1 MLNELINNTGYLFE
15 ELPSQKEGERLFS
28 WVHDEPERHPSGVFV
43 THAENM
49 SNVCVWIEGD
59 NLMAEVPITKLDKRL
74 KLSIDY
80 AHMADGLAKIVEE
93 EKDIPNFY
101 SAKQMVDALIA
112 IEDYEASFSG
122 SSEGID
128 AWLSSGFL
136 LEYDFKD
143 DLFTFWKDGMSWHA
157 KGADGVKLIHNRI
170 LREISTW
177 VKHDCGNHSEK

>member
-1 MLNELINNTGYLFE
+1 MLNDLINNTGYLFE
-15 ELPSQKEGERLFS
+15 EVPSETEGTTAYA
-28 WVHDEPERHPSGVFV
+28 WIHDKPKAHPSGVVV
-43 THAENM
+43 THPEG
-49 SNVCVWIEGD
+49 SDNVLVWIEGN
-59 NLMAEVPITKLDKRL
+59 NLMAEVPISQLNTRL
-74 KLSIDY
+74 KLAIDY
-80 AHMADGLAKIVEE
+80 AHMADGLAAVIEE

-101 SAKQMVDALIA
+101 SAKQMIDALIT

-128 AWLSSGFL
+128 AWLSSGIL

-170 LREISTW
+170 LREIATW